1 MVTLYKSAFKE
12 KLLDGFTL
20 SIDDDPYDD
29 SGIAVTHKV
38 FIRQIE
44 SRAEYNAVLKR
55 AYEPRGV
62 ITNGKF
68 YLANQDSTDVIHEE
82 ILRFLDKKS
91 LVDFRDID
99 YANEV
104 DRFLTVQVKNKKVYI
119 GESYH
124 PEFKAMVRQGGG
136 GLPKYQMVL
145 DHLSVL
151 ENIGIPYEAKFI

>member
-1 MVTLYKSAFKE
+1 MLYKSAFKE
-12 KLLDGFTL
+12 KLLDGFAL
-20 SIDDDPYDD
+20 SVDDDPYDD

-44 SRAEYNAVLKR
+44 SRAEYNAILKN
-55 AYEPRGV
+55 ASEPRG
-62 ITNGKF
+62 IISGGKF
-68 YLANQDSTDVIHEE
+68 FLATQNSTDVVHEE
-82 ILRFLDKKS
+82 ILIFLDKKN
-91 LVDFRDID
+91 LVLFKDIN
-99 YANEV
+99 YVNEV

-124 PEFKAMVRQGGG
+124 SDFKAMVRQGGG

-151 ENIGIPYEAKFI
+151 ENLGIPYEVKFI